1 MCTTDCRGSFEVYK
15 GVFLISNHLLNSQ
28 QVFASP
34 QNLGEKSSSGYS
46 PATLAYLFTIVAQVT
61 CFSGGA
67 KTRISLFCFFRL
79 NFGGYIL
86 CPLELYWL
94 ATKQWEGST
103 APSAESPVWILR
115 PASQWKLK
123 EINKFCRHWKCRAS
137 LPSPG
142 PDYRQLEQEEGRAGL
157 KYNKVK

>member
-1 MCTTDCRGSFEVYK
+1 MHYRLQRKFGS
-15 GVFLISNHLLNSQ
+15 LQRCISNFQ
-28 QVFASP
+28 PSP
-34 QNLGEKSSSGYS
+34 EFPTSICLSSESGGKAKLWTGYS

-61 CFSGGA
+61 CFSGWA
-67 KTRISLFCFFRL
+67 KTRISLFCYFRL

-94 ATKQWEGST
+94 ATKQWKGST
-103 APSAESPVWILR
+103 ALFAESPVWILR

-137 LPSPG
+137 WASLPFPG
-142 PDYRQLEQEEGRAGL
+142 PDYRQ
-157 KYNKVK
+157 